1 LENEDP
7 FFLFIGEMWQAL
19 GADFDGKDRDVPWSA
34 AFISFV
40 VRNAG
45 YQGFRFAAAHS
56 RYIHDAIVKRRQG
69 VAEAPFWG
77 FRLSEHRP
85 ELGDLVCQWRIVSQT
100 FDGAAIEESFKS
112 HCDVVV
118 ELKDTF
124 VRAIGG
130 NVKESVF
137 MKTYSLD
144 SDGFLKNSKNV
155 FAILRN
161 NL

>member
-1 LENEDP
+1 MDL
-7 FFLFIGEMWQAL
+7 
-19 GADFDGKDRDVPWSA
+19 DGKDKDVPWSA

-56 RYIHDAIVKRRQG
+56 RYIHDAIVKRQQG

-85 ELGDLVCQWRIVSQT
+85 TLGDLVCQWRIDRRT
-100 FDGAAIEESFKS
+100 FDDAAERDDFRS

-130 NVKESVF
+130 NVRNSVA
-137 MKTYSLD
+137 MKTYSLNLN
-144 SDGFLKNSKNV
+144 GFLKNTGKV
-155 FAILRN
+155 IAILRN
-161 NL
+161 NF

>member
-1 LENEDP
+1 
-7 FFLFIGEMWQAL
+7 
-19 GADFDGKDRDVPWSA
+19 
-34 AFISFV
+34 

-56 RYIHDAIVKRRQG
+56 RYIHDAIIKRQQDDVG
-69 VAEAPFWG
+69 APFWG

-85 ELGDLVCQWRIVSQT
+85 KLGDMVCQWRMVPRT
-100 FDGAAIEESFKS
+100 FAEAARKDSFKS

-118 ELKDTF
+118 ELRDTF

-130 NVKESVF
+130 NVGQSVA
-137 MKTYSLD
+137 MKTFSLND
-144 SDGFLKNSKNV
+144 RGFLKNTNRV